1 MTLNGLVQIMFYFIV
16 LLGLAK
22 PLGWYMARVYEG
34 RACGLDRILFAGGT
48 PHLPPLQGIVT
59 LMKWI
64 GRHTVWP
71 CCSSMRQG
79 CSRSTSS
86 SGSKVSSR

>member
-34 RACGLDRILFAGGT
+34 QALRLGPDLFPRGT
-48 PHLPPLQGIVT
+48 PHLPPVRDLS
-59 LMKWI
+59 
-64 GRHTVWP
+64 
-71 CCSSMRQG
+71 C
-79 CSRSTSS
+79 
-86 SGSKVSSR
+86 

>member
-34 RACGLDRILFAGGT
+34 RACGLDRILSR
-48 PHLPPLQGIVT
+48 
-59 LMKWI
+59 WE
-64 GRHTVWP
+64 RHN
-71 CCSSMRQG
+71 
-79 CSRSTSS
+79 
-86 SGSKVSSR
+86 

>member
-34 RACGLDRILFAGGT
+34 RACGLECCAEEVMLFD
-48 PHLPPLQGIVT
+48 QGR
-59 LMKWI
+59 WSYC
-64 GRHTVWP
+64 W
-71 CCSSMRQG
+71 
-79 CSRSTSS
+79 
-86 SGSKVSSR
+86 

>member
-34 RACGLDRILFAGGT
+34 RACGLDRILFPRGT
-48 PHLPPLQGIVT
+48 PHLPPVQG
-59 LMKWI
+59 MS
-64 GRHTVWP
+64 
-71 CCSSMRQG
+71 C
-79 CSRSTSS
+79 
-86 SGSKVSSR
+86 